1 MDKVAGD
8 PPKRAPVV
16 LEPLDEGAIWRVRLA
31 TPKANILDM
40 EKTALLSSIFGR
52 AREARELK
60 AILIQGDGGH
70 FSYGAS
76 VEEHL
81 PGKFEPMIRGFH
93 RLFHQ
98 LLDANV
104 VTLAAVRGQ
113 CLGGGL
119 ELAGFCNRVF
129 ASPDAKLG
137 LPEIALGVLP
147 PVASVALAERVGRG
161 HAEDLC
167 LSGRSITAEQAAR
180 IGLVDEIA
188 DDPAEAALG
197 YAREHLLP
205 RSASSLRFAV
215 RAIRTGFAE
224 RFRKQLAEVE
234 RLYLQDLMST
244 ADALEGLRAF
254 VEKREPSWSN
264 R

>member
-1 MDKVAGD
+1 MDQLEGD
-8 PPKRAPVV
+8 PPKRTPVV
-16 LEPLDEGAIWRVRLA
+16 LETLDDGAIWRVRLA

-40 EKTALLSSIFGR
+40 EKTALLSAIFAR
-52 AREARELK
+52 AREARGLK
-60 AILIQGDGGH
+60 AILIQGDGAH

-81 PGKFEPMIRGFH
+81 PGKFEPMILGFH

-119 ELAGFCNRVF
+119 ELAGVCNRVF

-137 LPEIALGVLP
+137 QPEIVLGVLP
-147 PVASVALAERVGRG
+147 PVASVALAERVGRS

-205 RSASSLRFAV
+205 RSASSLRLAV
-215 RAIRTGFAE
+215 RAIRLGFAE

-234 RLYLQDLMST
+234 RLYVQDLMST
-244 ADALEGLRAF
+244 ADAVEGLRAF
-254 VEKREPSWSN
+254 MEKREPSWSN